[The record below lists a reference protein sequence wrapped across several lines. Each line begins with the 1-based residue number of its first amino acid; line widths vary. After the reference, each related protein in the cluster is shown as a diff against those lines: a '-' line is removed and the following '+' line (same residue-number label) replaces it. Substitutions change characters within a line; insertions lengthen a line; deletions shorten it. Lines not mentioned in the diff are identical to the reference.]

1 MSQLVAEVLERLP
14 LLREMTDQHQALSM
28 QQRPLGFRRLVVAAE
43 GGKTA
48 AGGQAARGVEV
59 VILEVPVVAAPTGR
73 EMPERAVT
81 RVGALVGVAALR
93 QPAPARQPLYQTAV
107 LDTHGSMEPRTAG
120 AEEGRMAVL
129 LAAASVA
136 PEVEVPRAYLQRLRA
151 QPTPEGEEE
160 ALGLIQPQQAARAA
174 PASSSS
180 PFRGL
185 CDGPLR

>member
-1 MSQLVAEVLERLP
+1 
-14 LLREMTDQHQALSM
+14 M

-43 GGKTA
+43 RGKTA

-93 QPAPARQPLYQTAV
+93 QPAQVRQPLNQTAA
-107 LDTHGSMEPRTAG
+107 LDTHGSMDRHTAG
-120 AEEGRMAVL
+120 AEEGRMAGL

-136 PEVEVPRAYLQRLRA
+136 PEAEVPRVSIRPRRA
-151 QPTPEGEEE
+151 RSTPEGEEG
-160 ALGLIQPQQAARAA
+160 ALDLIQPQQAARAA
-174 PASSSS
+174 PALSSS
-180 PFRGL
+180 PYRGS
-185 CDGPLR
+185 CNGPLR